1 MPKVV
6 AMLIKNSLSRRGG
19 HAALISGDT
28 AMATASVTQE
38 PVHLIVNTSQ
48 TLFLAHQIV
57 RNLFVADV

>member
-19 HAALISGDT
+19 HGTDQRDT